1 MSRRILIAD
10 DHVPTRRDL
19 QAFLQQQGF
28 EVLAVGNGDLAA
40 RRAGEMHPD
49 LVILDVLMPG
59 KTGYEACRH
68 IKQVLKLEL
77 PVLMIHHDVE
87 PFDRNEAL
95 RVGADETLVK
105 PLDPFALLE
114 TIHALWRK
122 YGRPLMSAEPAELVE
137 EVQEEDVEA
146 VFGGGPSTVSPPADT
161 PLNDQETLPTE
172 EHHTPAAPSQ
182 PDQAQ
187 SDQAEPATSD
197 DHPHHALASVSV
209 PSATDPLDAPSSTA
223 SAEETAPTAEAP
235 RTETAPPDAMAP
247 SDAQATPLRTP
258 TVELPDPY
266 SVVASGDYAMYFR
279 EESSNHAESAV
290 PEPDQEAAQD
300 AVAHP
305 PALDTPTIAAPAET
319 ETLIRQDIPFTD
331 PYPSRNIFAPIP
343 TQNASDISFSVPERI
358 TAELPPPDPSA
369 GLSIHFDPRNAA
381 VHIAGLYEVT
391 EVELPEHATQE
402 LTPVPSTLASPSETL
417 DEADVSTDILP
428 LETLPVE
435 EVALLQETGTDILAN
450 AVIVAVTPPPT
461 ENTSEV
467 QTVVCPH
474 CGGQALE
481 SDIICPHCGEML

>member
-77 PVLMIHHDVE
+77 PVLMIHHDAE
-87 PFDRNEAL
+87 PFDRNEAA

-122 YGRPLMSAEPAELVE
+122 YGRPLSGAESAGLVE

-146 VFGGGPSTVSPPADT
+146 VFGGGTAALPPDNAPSSDQEAATTAADEPHAPLPEPSQSAQAVADT
-161 PLNDQETLPTE
+161 PD
-172 EHHTPAAPSQ
+172 AAPYHSL
-182 PDQAQ
+182 DSAGVSGITEQ
-187 SDQAEPATSD
+187 SAAVP
-197 DHPHHALASVSV
+197 SV
-209 PSATDPLDAPSSTA
+209 PSEAGPEPPVPLLEASPTAADAPA
-223 SAEETAPTAEAP
+223 
-235 RTETAPPDAMAP
+235 
-247 SDAQATPLRTP
+247 ATLRTP
-258 TVELPDPY
+258 TMELPDPY
-266 SVVASGDYAMYFR
+266 SVVASGDYATYFS
-279 EESSNHAESAV
+279 EESPNDHTGRTV
-290 PEPDQEAAQD
+290 PEADQGTAQD
-300 AVAHP
+300 AITHP
-305 PALDTPTIAAPAET
+305 PAPDISAVDPSAFTPPAEA
-319 ETLIRQDIPFTD
+319 ETIIKQDIPFTD

-343 TQNASDISFSVPERI
+343 TQTTSGISFTVPERI
-358 TAELPPPDPSA
+358 TSELPPPDPSA

-381 VHIAGLYEVT
+381 VHIGGLYEVT

-402 LTPVPSTLASPSETL
+402 ITPVSSTPASTSETL

-450 AVIVAVTPPPT
+450 AVIVAVTPPQT
-461 ENTSEV
+461 ENASEV

-474 CGGQALE
+474 CSGQALE

>member
-87 PFDRNEAL
+87 PFDRNEAA

-122 YGRPLMSAEPAELVE
+122 YGRPLMGADSGGLGE

-146 VFGGGPSTVSPPADT
+146 VFGGGPAAA
-161 PLNDQETLPTE
+161 PL
-172 EHHTPAAPSQ
+172 PAA
-182 PDQAQ
+182 
-187 SDQAEPATSD
+187 
-197 DHPHHALASVSV
+197 
-209 PSATDPLDAPSSTA
+209 APVNGQEA
-223 SAEETAPTAEAP
+223 AAIPAEEPHT
-235 RTETAPPDAMAP
+235 PPDAPHLTQAAP
-247 SDAQATPLRTP
+247 ATPDDQSSLDLAPPSTALVEEPDPTALPSSAVPPPEPPLSDAPAATPRTP
-258 TVELPDPY
+258 TMELADPY
-266 SVVASGDYAMYFR
+266 SVVASGDYATYFSEEQSRHEEQPIPESGR
-279 EESSNHAESAV
+279 EATQASTGPA
-290 PEPDQEAAQD
+290 PPPDAL
-300 AVAHP
+300 
-305 PALDTPTIAAPAET
+305 PATPPAET

-343 TQNASDISFSVPERI
+343 TQDASDISFSVPERV
-358 TAELPPPDPSA
+358 TSELPPPDPSA

-381 VHIAGLYEVT
+381 VHIGGLYEVT

-402 LTPVPSTLASPSETL
+402 LTPIPSAPESASETL
-417 DEADVSTDILP
+417 DEADVSSDGLP
-428 LETLPVE
+428 TEALPAE

-450 AVIVAVTPPPT
+450 AVIVAVTPPAT
-461 ENTSEV
+461 ESTPPVSILA
-467 QTVVCPH
+467 CPE
-474 CGGQALE
+474 CGGQVLE
-481 SDIICPHCGEML
+481 SDILCPHCGEML

>member
-87 PFDRNEAL
+87 PFDRNEAA
-95 RVGADETLVK
+95 RAGADETLVK

-114 TIHALWRK
+114 TMHALWRK
-122 YGRPLMSAEPAELVE
+122 YGRPLMGAESAGLGE

-146 VFGGGPSTVSPPADT
+146 VFGGGPVGAPLPADAPLKEQEAVTPPAEEQ
-161 PLNDQETLPTE
+161 PVPADQP
-172 EHHTPAAPSQ
+172 HPSL
-182 PDQAQ
+182 D
-187 SDQAEPATSD
+187 S
-197 DHPHHALASVSV
+197 SV
-209 PSATDPLDAPSSTA
+209 PGAADLAADLAAADASMTSV
-223 SAEETAPTAEAP
+223 EESKP
-235 RTETAPPDAMAP
+235 TAPPEAAY
-247 SDAQATPLRTP
+247 RTP
-258 TVELPDPY
+258 TIELDDPY
-266 SVVASGDYAMYFR
+266 SVVASGDYATYFR
-279 EESSNHAESAV
+279 EEPSKHAEQAV
-290 PEPDQEAAQD
+290 PEPDREAAQVGTGPIP
-300 AVAHP
+300 APEVFPATP
-305 PALDTPTIAAPAET
+305 PDET

-343 TQNASDISFSVPERI
+343 TQDADISFSVPERI
-358 TAELPPPDPSA
+358 TSELPPPDPSA

-381 VHIAGLYEVT
+381 VHIGGLYEVT

-402 LTPVPSTLASPSETL
+402 LPPAPAGPESAMETL
-417 DEADVSTDILP
+417 DEADVSSDGLP
-428 LETLPVE
+428 TEELPAA
-435 EVALLQETGTDILAN
+435 EVALLQETGTDILAS
-450 AVIVAVTPPPT
+450 AVIVAVTSPT
-461 ENTSEV
+461 TGNTP
-467 QTVVCPH
+467 TVSTLACPH
-474 CGGQALE
+474 CGGQVLE
-481 SDIICPHCGEML
+481 SDILCPHCGEML